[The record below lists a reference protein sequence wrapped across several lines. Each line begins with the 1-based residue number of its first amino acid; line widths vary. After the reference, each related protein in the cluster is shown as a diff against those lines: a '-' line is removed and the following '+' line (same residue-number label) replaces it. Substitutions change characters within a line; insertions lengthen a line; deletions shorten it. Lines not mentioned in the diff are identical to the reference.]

1 MADTSPSTQAQV
13 LLARLVELHHRD
25 ELAPD
30 QHAALVRRLTA
41 AGALVAKP
49 ANGGEQRRRG
59 RKVIRFASFGAGLS
73 LVAASWALWVRSV
86 PISPEPVTHRRND
99 TTLAQNQPVHP
110 KPCVVA
116 RGDYSK
122 LWDAGSA
129 GFEAPSE
136 DGRFGGWVHFRDVG
150 SQGRREPVQ
159 VVLLESAGATRYAL
173 RVEGP
178 ATPGWGAKLS
188 VGMRARTQSE
198 HGAHLECYDASAYRG
213 LRFRASGT
221 GIVQIVLQTA
231 ESIPVELG
239 GKCTE
244 KCWFSSSHAVALGAT
259 FRDFEIPWHQFG
271 PDRTEATVVP
281 KLMMVDFVI
290 QATDAP
296 YSLTLED
303 VSFMVDPQGP

>member
-1 MADTSPSTQAQV
+1 MADNSPSTQAQV

-25 ELAPD
+25 VLAPE
-30 QHAALVRRLTA
+30 QHAALVRRLTTA
-41 AGALVAKP
+41 RALSAP
-49 ANGGEQRRRG
+49 TNGDKRRRLG
-59 RKVIRFASFGAGLS
+59 RDLVRFASFGAGLS

-86 PISPEPVTHRRND
+86 TISPEPVTQHRTD
-99 TTLAQNQPVHP
+99 HTLAQNQPVQP

-116 RGDYSK
+116 QGNYPG

-129 GFEAPSE
+129 GVEAPSE

-159 VVLLESAGATRYAL
+159 VVLLESAGSTRYAL
-173 RVEGP
+173 GVEGP

-221 GIVQIVLQTA
+221 GIVQVVLQTA

-244 KCWFSSSHAVALGAT
+244 KCWFSSSHAVALDAT

-271 PDRTEATVVP
+271 PERTETAVVP
-281 KLMMVDFVI
+281 QLMMVDFVI

-296 YSLTLED
+296 YNLTLD
-303 VSFMVDPQGP
+303 HVAFMVDTDDP